1 MNHSA
6 ALFFGSLPAV
16 ILSAVFFFRKRR
28 LSAALL
34 SAFFC
39 VTAAAFLFAG
49 LSDTAGG
56 ADMSP
61 DELLEACLRYLE
73 PDKSAFLPE
82 GFVSADSRIYERVIR
97 ARPDL
102 GPVLGPE
109 RDDPAAAEFCRR
121 LRNAAA
127 LCGDT
132 KKAYITLAR
141 LEFRLGHTAGAEAA
155 LGKAFPFVPESPDI
169 GSYPDPG
176 FDAFAG
182 DYAAGR
188 GASYDIY
195 AQCPPS
201 DGEFALEYGLVYL
214 DGREMTLGVTGRLP
228 DGEAFVLLEGR
239 RKYMLPV
246 TDGTVT
252 LPADTE
258 DGEYIPIISDGVFSS
273 TSIRKFHVT
282 HGMTETAYGE
292 YVFSSCAEGLNGLT
306 VLGGRLHFDG
316 DVTVSEKD
324 GAISLSF
331 ESAFVLFD
339 ESSPLSG
346 GALTVTPRTGAV
358 SADGGPFVFVCD
370 AAAGSVR
377 LNGVTAALYP
387 DHLELT
393 RSGKSSPLSEALS
406 HLISD
411 SYISADIS
419 GAVSGGKLFMPLP
432 DTLPPLLEITEI
444 TEESPYYI
452 ITGMTEKGSLLLAD
466 GKSAEA
472 GDGSFSIK
480 TPAAARFRL
489 KLTAED
495 TGGNRTGR
503 ELLLVKEQ
511 PVRSAFSLYSKASF
525 AVISALAAVY
535 STTAVFLISDEETK
549 KAAAKHR
556 RRILTAAAVFCAAAA
571 GSLAIRAFTETEK
584 IMSESFFAAAQA
596 SPAGAYE
603 LIKNRDGLIASAILL
618 TAACC
623 LFTALAIKNR
633 RRR

>member
-1 MNHSA
+1 
-6 ALFFGSLPAV
+6 
-16 ILSAVFFFRKRR
+16 
-28 LSAALL
+28 
-34 SAFFC
+34 
-39 VTAAAFLFAG
+39 
-49 LSDTAGG
+49 
-56 ADMSP
+56 MSP
-61 DELLEACLRYLE
+61 DELLEACLTYLGS
-73 PDKSAFLPE
+73 DKSASMPD
-82 GFVSADSRIYERVIR
+82 GFVSADSRAYDRVIR

-132 KKAYITLAR
+132 KKAFITLAR
-141 LEFRLGHTAGAEAA
+141 LEFRLGHTAGTAAA
-155 LGKAFPFVPESPDI
+155 LGRAFSFVPEAQDI

-182 DYAAGR
+182 GYAAER
-188 GASYDIY
+188 GALFGEY

-201 DGEFALEYGLVYL
+201 GSESGLEYGLVYS
-214 DGREMTLGVTGRLP
+214 DGREITFGVTGRP
-228 DGEAFVLLEGR
+228 ADGEAFVLLEGR

-258 DGEYIPIISDGVFSS
+258 SGEYVPMISDGVLSG
-273 TSIRKFHVT
+273 TSARKLYVT

-292 YVFSSCAEGLNGLT
+292 YVFSSCSEELGGLT

-316 DVTVSEKD
+316 AVSVSEKD
-324 GAISLSF
+324 GNISLSF

-339 ESSPLSG
+339 ESSPLHG

-358 SADGGPFVFVCD
+358 SAGGGPFVFVCD

-377 LNGVTAALYP
+377 LDGVTVTLYP
-387 DHLELT
+387 DRLELT
-393 RSGKSSPLSEALS
+393 RSGNSSPLSAALS

-411 SYISADIS
+411 SYLSADIN
-419 GAVSGGKLFMPLP
+419 GTVSGGKLFLPLP
-432 DTLPPLLEITEI
+432 DTLPPFLEITEI
-444 TEESPYYI
+444 KEEGPYYI
-452 ITGMTEKGSLLLAD
+452 ITGVTEKGSLLQAD

-480 TPAAARFRL
+480 TPAAARVRL

-495 TGGNRTGR
+495 KAGNRTGR

-511 PVRSAFSLYSKASF
+511 PVRSAFSLYSKASS
-525 AVISALAAVY
+525 AVIFALAAVH
-535 STTAVFLISDEETK
+535 STAAVLLLSDEEIK
-549 KAAAKHR
+549 KAAAEHR
-556 RRILTAAAVFCAAAA
+556 RRILTVLTVFFAAAA

-584 IMSESFFAAAQA
+584 IASESFFAAAQA
-596 SPAGAYE
+596 DPAGAYE
-603 LIKNRDGLIASAILL
+603 LIQGRDGL
-618 TAACC
+618 TAAAVLLAAAFC
-623 LFTALAIKNR
+623 LFAALTIKSR
-633 RRR
+633 RSR